1 MWNVYKHQC
10 HDYYVYNHCL
20 RLISSNEKGIQE
32 IGSKGIEN
40 GNNYSKTH
48 ELYREM
54 PEVPTI
60 VHFLFPVCRISLQLF
75 VACSTARQVIK
86 SWREL

>member
-1 MWNVYKHQC
+1 MWNVYMLHKHQW
-10 HDYYVYNHCL
+10 HNYYVYDHCL

-40 GNNYSKTH
+40 GNNYSKIH
-48 ELYREM
+48 ELYCEM

-60 VHFLFPVCRISLQLF
+60 VHF
-75 VACSTARQVIK
+75 
-86 SWREL
+86 